1 MLKSNEM
8 INPNYSLDEIES
20 RLFKYIEVQLGP
32 FNVEEHLSLI
42 QGGNEAYLYRFRLS
56 GIDGLEKP
64 QVLRLFPSNY
74 DSERSQWEGM
84 IHNLLADEGIMIPKV
99 HLMCSDMSV
108 LNGSFMVMDF
118 VEGEAIN
125 PRHDPSILP
134 LATRTQAGIHQVEG
148 ARITKS
154 IREKGH
160 NENSHNLKGRIDWLL
175 RRAEAYPQT
184 REITRWLTENMP
196 ESSMTRVVHGDFHP
210 LNFMVKDGTVTGILD
225 WSNFMI
231 GDPMMGLGFTI
242 SLFTSTS
249 GHVVPKEELAQGIE
263 MYFSEYSKVRP
274 VDYSNLDYYRAFRL
288 TMAYIEGLDGQE
300 WWQQPEIVKN
310 IATELKEF
318 TGITVHT

>member
-1 MLKSNEM
+1 M

-20 RLFKYIEVQLGP
+20 RLLGYIEAQLGP
-32 FNVEEHLSLI
+32 FNVEEHISQV

-64 QVLRLFPSNY
+64 QVLRLFPSKYNK
-74 DSERSQWEGM
+74 ERSQWEGM
-84 IHNLLADEGIMIPKV
+84 VHNLLADEGIMVPKV
-99 HLMCSDMSV
+99 HLMSGDMSV

-118 VEGEAIN
+118 VEGVAIN
-125 PRHDPSILP
+125 PGHDPSILP
-134 LATRTQAGIHQVEG
+134 LAARTQAGMHEVEG
-148 ARITKS
+148 TKIIKS

-160 NENSHNLKGRIDWLL
+160 SDDSYNLKGRLNWLL
-175 RRAEAYPQT
+175 MRADAYPQT
-184 REITRWLTENMP
+184 REITRWLTGNMP
-196 ESSMTRVVHGDFHP
+196 ESSLTRVVHGDFHP
-210 LNFMVKDGTVTGILD
+210 LNFMVKDGRVTGILD

-242 SLFTSTS
+242 SLFTSTG

-274 VDYSNLDYYRAFRL
+274 VDHSNLDYYRAFRL
-288 TMAYIEGLDGQE
+288 AMAYIEGLDGQE

-310 IATELKEF
+310 IVTELKGF